1 MIDTQLL
8 STLKT
13 VMQRKG
19 LSQRDLASLIG
30 KNETVVSRWF
40 AGKVGIS
47 PTSVKLLEK
56 AMGEKL
62 TRETSS
68 NKVAL
73 ITGITG
79 QDGSYLSE
87 FLLAKGYTVHG
98 IIRRSSVDYRERIA
112 HLEGKP
118 HFHLHY
124 ADMSDSMSI
133 IKVVSRVHPDEIYN
147 LAAQSHVQVS
157 FDAPEFTANVDAVG
171 VLRVLEAVRACGL
184 TQKCRIYQASTSE
197 LYGKVEEVPQNENTP
212 FHPYSPYAVA
222 KLYGFW
228 IVKEYREAYNM
239 YCCSGILFN
248 HESER
253 RGETFVTRK
262 ITLAAARIAQGMQEK
277 LYLGNLSSLRDW
289 GYAKDYVECMWLILQ
304 AKKPEDFVIA
314 TGVQYSVREFAYEA
328 FKHIGIELEFRGEGL
343 NEEGVCV
350 RDDRKNKHNFSLVG
364 KTLVAVSPDFYRPT
378 DVVNLW
384 GDPTKAKAK
393 LGWNPSKTTFEE
405 LVKIMVNHDMA
416 KVASEGA
423 AAKVRTNLAE
433 YLEKGI
439 VK

>member
-1 MIDTQLL
+1 MNT
-8 STLKT
+8 K
-13 VMQRKG
+13 
-19 LSQRDLASLIG
+19 
-30 KNETVVSRWF
+30 
-40 AGKVGIS
+40 
-47 PTSVKLLEK
+47 
-56 AMGEKL
+56 
-62 TRETSS
+62 
-68 NKVAL
+68 KVAL
-73 ITGITG
+73 ITGVTG

-87 FLLAKGYTVHG
+87 FLLEKGYEVHG

-118 HFHLHY
+118 NFHLHFG
-124 ADMSDSMSI
+124 DMGDSMSL
-133 IKVVSRVHPDEIYN
+133 IKVVGAVRPDEIYN

-157 FDAPEFTANVDAVG
+157 FDSPEFTADVDATG

-184 TQKCRIYQASTSE
+184 EKTCRIYQASTSE

-239 YCCSGILFN
+239 FCCSGILFN

-262 ITLAAARIAQGMQEK
+262 ITLAAARIAQGHQDC
-277 LYLGNLSSLRDW
+277 LYLGNLDSLRDW

-304 AKKPEDFVIA
+304 NDKPEDFVIA
-314 TGVQYSVREFAYEA
+314 TGVQHSVREFTTLA
-328 FKHIGIELEFRGEGL
+328 FKHVGIELRFEG
-343 NEEGVCV
+343 NGVDEKGICIAV
-350 RDDRKNKHNFSLVG
+350 SGSAPQSLVG
-364 KTLVAVSPDFYRPT
+364 KTLVAVSEDFYRPT

-393 LGWNPSKTTFEE
+393 LGWNPGKTSFEE
-405 LVKIMVNHDMA
+405 LVKIMVEHDMA

>member
-1 MIDTQLL
+1 MEN
-8 STLKT
+8 
-13 VMQRKG
+13 R
-19 LSQRDLASLIG
+19 
-30 KNETVVSRWF
+30 
-40 AGKVGIS
+40 
-47 PTSVKLLEK
+47 
-56 AMGEKL
+56 
-62 TRETSS
+62 
-68 NKVAL
+68 KVAL
-73 ITGITG
+73 ITGVTG

-87 FLLAKGYTVHG
+87 FLLSKGYEVHG
-98 IIRRSSVDYRERIA
+98 IIRRSSVDFRERIA
-112 HLEGKP
+112 HIEGQP
-118 HFHLHY
+118 HFHLHFG
-124 ADMSDSMSI
+124 DLGDSMSLV
-133 IKVVSRVHPDEIYN
+133 KVVGKVKPTEIYN

-157 FDAPEFTANVDAVG
+157 FDSPEFTADVDATG

-184 TQKCRIYQASTSE
+184 EKTCRIYQASTSE

-228 IVKEYREAYNM
+228 IIKEYREAYDM
-239 YCCSGILFN
+239 FCCSGILFN

-262 ITLAAARIAQGMQEK
+262 ITLAAARIAQGLQDK

-304 AKKPEDFVIA
+304 NEKPEDFVIA
-314 TGVQYSVREFAYEA
+314 TGVQHSVREFAYYA
-328 FKHIGIELEFRGEGL
+328 FKHAGIELKFEGEGMD
-343 NEEGVCV
+343 EKGICV
-350 RDDRKNKHNFSLVG
+350 SGPENLVG
-364 KTLVAVSPDFYRPT
+364 KTLVEVSEDFYRPT

-384 GDPTKAKAK
+384 GDPTKARAK
-393 LGWNPSKTTFEE
+393 LGWNPSKTSFEE
-405 LVKIMVNHDMA
+405 LVKIMVESDMA

-423 AAKVRTNLAE
+423 AEKVRTNLAE

>member
-1 MIDTQLL
+1 M
-8 STLKT
+8 KT
-13 VMQRKG
+13 
-19 LSQRDLASLIG
+19 
-30 KNETVVSRWF
+30 
-40 AGKVGIS
+40 
-47 PTSVKLLEK
+47 
-56 AMGEKL
+56 
-62 TRETSS
+62 
-68 NKVAL
+68 AL

-87 FLLAKGYTVHG
+87 FLLEKGYDVHG

-124 ADMSDSMSI
+124 GDLSDSMGLI
-133 IKVVSRVHPDEIYN
+133 QVIGKVRPDEIYN

-157 FDAPEFTANVDAVG
+157 FDSPEFTADIDATG

-184 TQKCRIYQASTSE
+184 AGTCRIYQASTSE

-222 KLYGFW
+222 KLYGYW

-239 YCCSGILFN
+239 FCCSGILFN

-262 ITLAAARIAQGMQEK
+262 ITLAAARIAQGKQDK

-304 AKKPEDFVIA
+304 HDQPEDFVIA
-314 TGVQYSVREFAYEA
+314 TGVQHSVREFCDLA
-328 FKHIGIELEFRGEGL
+328 FREVGITLRFAGEGQD
-343 NEEGVCV
+343 EKGICV
-350 RDDRKNKHNFSLVG
+350 AGPAHLVG
-364 KTLVAVSPDFYRPT
+364 KTIVEVSPDFYRPT

-384 GDPTKAKAK
+384 GDPTKAKAE

-405 LVKIMVNHDMA
+405 LVRLMVRSDMK
-416 KVASEGA
+416 KVAADHA
-423 AAKVRTNLAE
+423 AEQARTNLAE